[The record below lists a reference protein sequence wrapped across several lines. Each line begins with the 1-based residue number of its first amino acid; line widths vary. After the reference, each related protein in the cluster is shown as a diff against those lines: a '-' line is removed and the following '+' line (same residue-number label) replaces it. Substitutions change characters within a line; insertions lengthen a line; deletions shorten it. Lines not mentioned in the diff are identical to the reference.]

1 MMLLNDFYSIV
12 QQVLAAG
19 SVKAKIAINT
29 SHGIL
34 KGHFPGLPVVPGVC
48 MMQMVLEMV
57 EVSSGK
63 QVSLIAADSMKFL
76 AVINP
81 EQSGEIEMA
90 ISYAEDGGQF
100 LISATLFAG
109 AVTFFKLKA
118 TLKIV

>member
-1 MMLLNDFYSIV
+1 MLLNDFYSIV
-12 QQVLAAG
+12 QQVPAAG

-48 MMQMVLEMV
+48 MMQMVLEMM

-90 ISYAEDGGQF
+90 ISYGGQF